1 MNSDLVSCGVCG
13 AFRGLRLGSPG
24 LGPPPGLSRLPVSP
38 SLASTDSS
46 EMARRQVEELQ
57 AALAEAEGRE
67 AAMAAELAELRQQA
81 ENAEVA
87 AQHPDNPQARIP
99 TVRTHL
105 PDKFEGRRDDLEQF
119 LDDVR
124 SYCELTGVPANLR
137 VDYAVRCL
145 GKSVKKVWLTKK
157 STYLR
162 QNPGAVVDLA
172 LFRELLSSVYD
183 NTDKVAKARDKLDS
197 VYQGNESVEKYVERF
212 TTLLAEVEVSGDLS
226 MGEKIHRFRKGL
238 REDLKKFSAINPT
251 TGKGFDD
258 LDALISLLTR
268 YDAAVGGP
276 SQAKRLRT
284 GHGGPSS
291 SLATASVGQAPQVV
305 GGGQDGTF
313 PYHNHAFGMMA
324 AAPMVAAP
332 FQVGHCYPAP
342 LATVAAIQG
351 TTPYPRRDGLPPEY
365 RRDTRVAFPLDRT
378 CYACNTPGHE
388 SWFCPLKKL
397 REDPNA
403 YLNQQQWD
411 ILQHIVKARQEV
423 NQPVPPIPGLAG
435 DLLRR
440 RVGGGHN
447 NFRPLGVGAVPMQG
461 WAGQGGAGSGRGR
474 RIRGRDR
481 GRGRARGRG
490 RP

>member
-1 MNSDLVSCGVCG
+1 
-13 AFRGLRLGSPG
+13 
-24 LGPPPGLSRLPVSP
+24 
-38 SLASTDSS
+38 
-46 EMARRQVEELQ
+46 MARRQVEELQ

-87 AQHPDNPQARIP
+87 AQNPANPQARIP

-105 PDKFEGRRDDLEQF
+105 PEKFEGRRDDLEQF

-157 STYLR
+157 AAYMR

-172 LFRELLSSVYD
+172 LFGDLLSSVYD

-238 REDLKKFSAINPT
+238 REDLKKYSAINPT

-258 LDALISLLTR
+258 LDALISLLKQ

-276 SQAKRLRT
+276 LQAKRLRT
-284 GHGGPSS
+284 GPGGPNSS
-291 SLATASVGQAPQVV
+291 IATATVGQAPHVAGV
-305 GGGQDGTF
+305 GQDWTI
-313 PYHNHAFGMMA
+313 PYYSHEFGMMA

-332 FQVGHCYPAP
+332 IQMAHGYPAP
-342 LATVAAIQG
+342 LATVATIQG
-351 TTPYPRRDGLPPEY
+351 ATPYPRRDGLPPEY
-365 RRDTRVAFPLDRT
+365 RRDTRVAFPLNRS

-423 NQPVPPIPGLAG
+423 NQPAPPIPGLAG

-447 NFRPLGVGAVPMQG
+447 NFRSLGVGAAPMQG
-461 WAGQGGAGSGRGR
+461 WTAQGGAGRGR
-474 RIRGRDR
+474 RIRGRGR